1 MVINRL
7 KARDYSI
14 IIGRNSLL
22 KLKSEVKSNCPNCN
36 KIAIII
42 DRKIPKIFLRKIKNN
57 LKQYRVFIFFISSS
71 EKIKVYEQAGLLIDK
86 LLTLNFNRSDL
97 IIAAGGG
104 VLGDMVGFVSSIYK
118 RGINF
123 INLPSTLLSQVDSC
137 IGGKTGVNTKHGKNL
152 IGSFL

>member
-42 DRKIPKIFLRKIKNN
+42 DRKIPKKFLRKIKNN
-57 LKQYRVFIFFISSS
+57 LKQYRVFIFLFPPQ
-71 EKIKVYEQAGLLIDK
+71 KRLK
-86 LLTLNFNRSDL
+86 FMNRRDY
-97 IIAAGGG
+97 
-104 VLGDMVGFVSSIYK
+104 SSI
-118 RGINF
+118 N
-123 INLPSTLLSQVDSC
+123 C
-137 IGGKTGVNTKHGKNL
+137 
-152 IGSFL
+152 